1 MSRTPKQPRPDVYQ
15 QVTDRIIQY
24 LEDGI
29 RPWIKPWQAAH
40 VAGHVSRPLRYNG
53 TPYRGINTVML
64 WMASMQAGYETP
76 LWLTYKQAQSLG
88 AQVRKGEKGAPV
100 VYADTFRKEVTK
112 DTGETETPSP
122 SYRRIP
128 FLKAYTV
135 FNAEQ
140 IEGLPAHYNAKTEPL
155 EPDARL
161 SQGEAFIQ
169 QAGATISHGGDS
181 AYFSPSGDY
190 IQMPP
195 YERFKNRDGY
205 YNTLTHELTHW
216 TGHESRLNRS
226 LKNRFGS
233 EAYAMEELVAE
244 LGSAFLCAELGITAE
259 VRTDH
264 ADYLGHWLSVLKA
277 DKRAIFTASTQA
289 QSAVDW
295 LLPAASSSQP
305 NDEALAA

>member
-29 RPWIKPWQAAH
+29 RPWIKPWQA
-40 VAGHVSRPLRYNG
+40 GHVSRPLRHNG

-76 LWLTYKQAQSLG
+76 LWLTYKQAHSLG

-112 DTGETETPSP
+112 DTGETETQ
-122 SYRRIP
+122 RIP

-140 IEGLPAHYNAKTEPL
+140 IEGLPAHYTAKTEPL
-155 EPDARL
+155 EPEARL
-161 SQGEAFIQ
+161 NQVEAFIQ
-169 QAGATISHGGDS
+169 QTCATIRHEGDS

-195 YERFKNRDGY
+195 YERFKSRDGY

-216 TGHESRLNRS
+216 TGHESRLKRS
-226 LKNRFGS
+226 LKHRFGS
-233 EAYAMEELVAE
+233 AEYAMEELVAE
-244 LGSAFLCAELGITAE
+244 LGSAFLCAEFGITAE

-289 QSAVDW
+289 QAAVDW
-295 LLPAASSSQP
+295 LLPATSSSQQD
-305 NDEALAA
+305 DEALAA